1 MSMFDLDKKHLEK
14 LRRKKRHEII
24 DAYLT
29 HDNLKRDLL
38 ELDLKTIEEQER
50 LLCST
55 YKK

>member
-1 MSMFDLDKKHLEK
+1 MFDLDKKHLEK